1 MVARGAH
8 AAHRGSL
15 EPLLAGSRSN
25 DLRLVAMRCRVRT
38 RTMGD
43 MALDSQKIVILGGT
57 SGIGLATAQ
66 LATAE
71 GATVVVASSNP
82 ERVDAAL
89 ANLPVNAEGYA
100 LDLRREEEIRDL
112 FERLGEF
119 DHLAYT
125 AGESLPLGPIGTTNL
140 ETARRA
146 LEIRFWGA
154 YAAVKHA
161 APRLR
166 PGGSIVLS
174 SGIASARPQA
184 TWTVAS
190 SICGAVEALTR
201 ALAVELAPIRVNA
214 VAPGV
219 VRSNLW
225 RDMSEDDRSAMYA
238 SLAQALP
245 AGRAGEVGDV
255 AETFLYLMRNGYSTG
270 TVVTIDGGSVL
281 V

>member
-1 MVARGAH
+1 
-8 AAHRGSL
+8 
-15 EPLLAGSRSN
+15 
-25 DLRLVAMRCRVRT
+25 
-38 RTMGD
+38 MGD
-43 MALDSQKIVILGGT
+43 MELDSQKIVILGGT

-66 LATAE
+66 LAAAA
-71 GATVVVASSNP
+71 GATVVVASSSP
-82 ERVDAAL
+82 ERLDAAL
-89 ANLPVNAEGYA
+89 ADLPGSAEGYL
-100 LDLRREEEIRDL
+100 LDVRREEEIHDL
-112 FERLGEF
+112 FNRIGRF

-125 AGESLPLGPIGTTNL
+125 AGESLPLGPITETNL
-140 ETARRA
+140 EAARLA

-166 PGGSIVLS
+166 RGGSIVLT

-201 ALAVELAPIRVNA
+201 ALAVELAPIRINA

-225 RDMSEDDRSAMYA
+225 RNMSEADRSAMYG

-245 AGRAGEVGDV
+245 AGRAGEVEDV

>member
-1 MVARGAH
+1 M
-8 AAHRGSL
+8 
-15 EPLLAGSRSN
+15 E
-25 DLRLVAMRCRVRT
+25 
-38 RTMGD
+38 
-43 MALDSQKIVILGGT
+43 LDSQKIVVLGGT

-66 LATAE
+66 LAAAQ
-71 GATVVVASSNP
+71 GATVVVASSSP
-82 ERVDAAL
+82 ERLDAAL
-89 ANLPVNAEGYA
+89 ADLPASAEGYA
-100 LDLRREEEIRDL
+100 LDVRREEEIRDL
-112 FERLGEF
+112 FDRVGRF

-125 AGESLPLGPIGTTNL
+125 AGDSLPLGPIADSDL

-154 YAAVKHA
+154 YTAVKHA
-161 APRLR
+161 APRLHR
-166 PGGSIVLS
+166 GGSIVLT
-174 SGIASARPQA
+174 SGSASARPQA
-184 TWTVAS
+184 TWSLAS
-190 SICGAVEALTR
+190 SICGAIEALTR

-225 RDMSEDDRSAMYA
+225 RNMNDDDRSAMYA

-245 AGRAGEVGDV
+245 AGRVGEVDDI

-270 TVVTIDGGSVL
+270 AVVTIDGGSVL

>member
-1 MVARGAH
+1 
-8 AAHRGSL
+8 
-15 EPLLAGSRSN
+15 
-25 DLRLVAMRCRVRT
+25 
-38 RTMGD
+38 MGD
-43 MALDSQKIVILGGT
+43 MELDSQKIVILGGT

-66 LATAE
+66 LAAAA
-71 GATVVVASSNP
+71 GARVVVASSNG
-82 ERVDAAL
+82 ERVEAAL
-89 ANLPVNAEGYA
+89 ANLPITAEGRV
-100 LDLRREEEIRDL
+100 LDLRREEEIRAL
-112 FERLGEF
+112 FERLGPF

-125 AGESLPLGPIGTTNL
+125 AGDSLPLGPIATTDL

-166 PGGSIVLS
+166 PGGSIVLT
-174 SGIASARPQA
+174 SGIASTRPQA
-184 TWTVAS
+184 TWTLAS
-190 SICGAVEALTR
+190 SMCGAIEALTR

-225 RDMSEDDRSAMYA
+225 RDMSDDDRSAMYG

-245 AGRAGEVGDV
+245 AGRAGEVDDV

-270 TVVTIDGGSVL
+270 TTVTIDGGSVL

>member
-1 MVARGAH
+1 M
-8 AAHRGSL
+8 
-15 EPLLAGSRSN
+15 E
-25 DLRLVAMRCRVRT
+25 
-38 RTMGD
+38 D
-43 MALDSQKIVILGGT
+43 MQLDSQRIVVLGGT

-66 LATAE
+66 LAAAE
-71 GATVVVASSNP
+71 GATVVVASSNV
-82 ERVDAAL
+82 ERLDAAL
-89 ANLPVNAEGYA
+89 ATLPVNAEGYA
-100 LDLRREEEIRDL
+100 LDLRFEEEIRDF
-112 FERLGEF
+112 FERLGRF

-125 AGESLPLGPIGTTNL
+125 AGESLPLGPIAATDL

-166 PGGSIVLS
+166 RGGSIVLS
-174 SGIASARPQA
+174 SGSASARPQA
-184 TWTVAS
+184 GWTVAS
-190 SICGAVEALTR
+190 SICGALEALTR

-238 SLAQALP
+238 SLAEALP
-245 AGRAGEVGDV
+245 AGRVGEVDDV

-270 TVVTIDGGSVL
+270 TVVTIDGGTVL
-281 V
+281 I

>member
-1 MVARGAH
+1 M
-8 AAHRGSL
+8 
-15 EPLLAGSRSN
+15 E
-25 DLRLVAMRCRVRT
+25 
-38 RTMGD
+38 
-43 MALDSQKIVILGGT
+43 LDSQKIVVLGGT

-66 LATAE
+66 LAAAQ
-71 GATVVVASSNP
+71 GATVVVASSSP
-82 ERVDAAL
+82 ERLDAAL
-89 ANLPVNAEGYA
+89 ADLPASAEGYA
-100 LDLRREEEIRDL
+100 LDVRREEEIRDL
-112 FERLGEF
+112 FDRVGRF

-125 AGESLPLGPIGTTNL
+125 AGDSLPLGPIADSDL

-154 YAAVKHA
+154 YTAVKHA
-161 APRLR
+161 APRLHR
-166 PGGSIVLS
+166 GGSIVLT
-174 SGIASARPQA
+174 SGSASARPQA
-184 TWTVAS
+184 TWSLAS
-190 SICGAVEALTR
+190 SICGAIEALTR

-225 RDMSEDDRSAMYA
+225 RNMNDDDRSAMYA

-245 AGRAGEVGDV
+245 AGRVGEVDDI
-255 AETFLYLMRNGYSTG
+255 AEAFLYLMRNGYSTG

>member
-1 MVARGAH
+1 
-8 AAHRGSL
+8 
-15 EPLLAGSRSN
+15 
-25 DLRLVAMRCRVRT
+25 
-38 RTMGD
+38 MGD
-43 MALDSQKIVILGGT
+43 MELDSQKIVILGGT
-57 SGIGLATAQ
+57 SGIGLATAE
-66 LATAE
+66 LAAAE

-89 ANLPVNAEGYA
+89 ANLPINAEGYA

-112 FERLGEF
+112 FERLGRF

-140 ETARRA
+140 DTARLA

-190 SICGAVEALTR
+190 SICG
-201 ALAVELAPIRVNA
+201 
-214 VAPGV
+214 
-219 VRSNLW
+219 VR
-225 RDMSEDDRSAMYA
+225 
-238 SLAQALP
+238 
-245 AGRAGEVGDV
+245 GFK
-255 AETFLYLMRNGYSTG
+255 T
-270 TVVTIDGGSVL
+270 
-281 V
+281 

>member
-1 MVARGAH
+1 M
-8 AAHRGSL
+8 
-15 EPLLAGSRSN
+15 
-25 DLRLVAMRCRVRT
+25 D
-38 RTMGD
+38 
-43 MALDSQKIVILGGT
+43 LDSQKIVILGGT

-66 LATAE
+66 LAATE
-71 GATVVVASSNP
+71 GATVVIASSNP
-82 ERVDAAL
+82 ERLDAAL
-89 ANLPVNAEGYA
+89 GALPVSASGYA
-100 LDLRREEEIRDL
+100 LDVRREEEIRDL
-112 FERLGEF
+112 FDRLGRF

-125 AGESLPLGPIGTTNL
+125 AGESLPLGPIAATNL

-146 LEIRFWGA
+146 FEIRFWCA

-161 APRLR
+161 APHLQ
-166 PGGSIVLS
+166 PGGSIVLT
-174 SGIASARPQA
+174 SGTASARPQA

-225 RDMSEDDRSAMYA
+225 RDMSEEDRSAMYA

-245 AGRAGEVGDV
+245 VGRAGEVADV
-255 AETFLYLMRNGYSTG
+255 AETFLYLMRNDYSTG

>member
-1 MVARGAH
+1 M
-8 AAHRGSL
+8 
-15 EPLLAGSRSN
+15 
-25 DLRLVAMRCRVRT
+25 D
-38 RTMGD
+38 D
-43 MALDSQKIVILGGT
+43 MDIESQKIVILGGT

-66 LATAE
+66 LAAAA

-89 ANLPVNAEGYA
+89 ATLPVDGEGYA

-112 FERLGEF
+112 FERIGRF

-125 AGESLPLGPIGTTNL
+125 AGESLPLGSIAATDL
-140 ETARRA
+140 ESARRA

-174 SGIASARPQA
+174 SGIASTRPQA
-184 TWTVAS
+184 DWTVAS

-225 RDMSEDDRSAMYA
+225 RDMSVDERSAMYA
-238 SLAQALP
+238 SLAEALP
-245 AGRAGEVGDV
+245 AGRAGEVDDV

>member
-1 MVARGAH
+1 
-8 AAHRGSL
+8 
-15 EPLLAGSRSN
+15 
-25 DLRLVAMRCRVRT
+25 
-38 RTMGD
+38 MGD
-43 MALDSQKIVILGGT
+43 VELDSERVVILGGT

-66 LATAE
+66 LAAAE
-71 GATVVVASSNP
+71 GATVIIASSNP

-89 ANLPVNAEGYA
+89 ASLPGDAEGYA
-100 LDLRREEEIRDL
+100 LDLRREQEIRDL
-112 FERLGEF
+112 FARLGRF
-119 DHLAYT
+119 DHLVYT
-125 AGESLPLGPIGTTNL
+125 AGESLPLALIGTTDL

-154 YAAVKHA
+154 FAAVKHA

-166 PGGSIVLS
+166 RSGSVVLS
-174 SGIASARPQA
+174 SGIAGPRPQA
-184 TWTVAS
+184 SWTVAA

-245 AGRAGEVGDV
+245 AGRVGEVGDV
-255 AETFLYLMRNGYSTG
+255 AETILYLMRSGYSTG
-270 TVVTIDGGSVL
+270 TVVTIDGGAVL

>member
-1 MVARGAH
+1 MTVSRAPEEVLDT
-8 AAHRGSL
+8 AA
-15 EPLLAGSRSN
+15 P
-25 DLRLVAMRCRVRT
+25 DLHHGRHGT
-38 RTMGD
+38 RP
-43 MALDSQKIVILGGT
+43 QKIVILGGT

-66 LATAE
+66 LAAAD
-71 GATVVVASSNP
+71 GATVVVASSNA

-89 ANLPVNAEGYA
+89 ATLPASAEGYA
-100 LDLRREEEIRDL
+100 LDLRREAEIRDL
-112 FERLGEF
+112 FERLGRF

-125 AGESLPLGPIGTTNL
+125 AGESLPLGPIGTTDL
-140 ETARRA
+140 EAARRA
-146 LEIRFWGA
+146 FEIRFWGV
-154 YAAVKHA
+154 YAAVEHA

-166 PGGSIVLS
+166 PGGSIVFS

-245 AGRAGEVGDV
+245 AGRAGEVVDV

-270 TVVTIDGGSVL
+270 TAVTIDGGSVL

>member
-1 MVARGAH
+1 M
-8 AAHRGSL
+8 
-15 EPLLAGSRSN
+15 
-25 DLRLVAMRCRVRT
+25 D
-38 RTMGD
+38 D
-43 MALDSQKIVILGGT
+43 MELGSQKIVILGGT

-66 LATAE
+66 LAAAA

-89 ANLPVNAEGYA
+89 ATLPVDGEGYA

-112 FERLGEF
+112 FERIGRF

-125 AGESLPLGPIGTTNL
+125 AGESLPLGSIAATDL
-140 ETARRA
+140 ESARRA

-154 YAAVKHA
+154 SAAVKHA

-225 RDMSEDDRSAMYA
+225 RNMNDDDRSAMYA

-245 AGRAGEVGDV
+245 AGRVGEVDDI

>member
-1 MVARGAH
+1 
-8 AAHRGSL
+8 
-15 EPLLAGSRSN
+15 
-25 DLRLVAMRCRVRT
+25 
-38 RTMGD
+38 MGD
-43 MALDSQKIVILGGT
+43 MELDSQKIVILGGT
-57 SGIGLATAQ
+57 SGIGLATAE
-66 LATAE
+66 LAAAE

-89 ANLPVNAEGYA
+89 ANLPINAEGYA

-112 FERLGEF
+112 FERLGRF

-140 ETARRA
+140 DTARLA

-225 RDMSEDDRSAMYA
+225 RDMSEDDRTAMYA

-255 AETFLYLMRNGYSTG
+255 AATFLYLMRNGYSTG

>member
-1 MVARGAH
+1 
-8 AAHRGSL
+8 
-15 EPLLAGSRSN
+15 
-25 DLRLVAMRCRVRT
+25 
-38 RTMGD
+38 MGD
-43 MALDSQKIVILGGT
+43 MELDSQKIVVLGGT
-57 SGIGLATAQ
+57 SGIGLATAR
-66 LATAE
+66 LAAAE
-71 GATVVVASSNP
+71 GAMVVVASSSP

-112 FERLGEF
+112 FERLGRF

-125 AGESLPLGPIGTTNL
+125 AGESTNL

-184 TWTVAS
+184 SWTVAS

-225 RDMSEDDRSAMYA
+225 RDMSENDRSAMYA
-238 SLAQALP
+238 SLAQVLP
-245 AGRAGEVGDV
+245 AGRAGEVDDV

>member
-1 MVARGAH
+1 MELH
-8 AAHRGSL
+8 
-15 EPLLAGSRSN
+15 
-25 DLRLVAMRCRVRT
+25 
-38 RTMGD
+38 
-43 MALDSQKIVILGGT
+43 SQKIVILGGT

-66 LATAE
+66 LAAAE
-71 GATVVVASSNP
+71 GATVVVASSSP
-82 ERVDAAL
+82 GRLDAAL
-89 ANLPVNAEGYA
+89 ARLPVSAEGYA
-100 LDLRREEEIRDL
+100 LDVRREEEIRDL
-112 FERLGEF
+112 FERLGRF

-125 AGESLPLGPIGTTNL
+125 AGESLPLGPIAATNL

-166 PGGSIVLS
+166 QGGSIVLTS
-174 SGIASARPQA
+174 CIASARPQA

-225 RDMSEDDRSAMYA
+225 RDMSEDNRSAMYA

>member
-1 MVARGAH
+1 M
-8 AAHRGSL
+8 
-15 EPLLAGSRSN
+15 E
-25 DLRLVAMRCRVRT
+25 
-38 RTMGD
+38 
-43 MALDSQKIVILGGT
+43 LDSQKILILGGT
-57 SGIGLATAQ
+57 SGIGLATAR
-66 LATAE
+66 LAAAA
-71 GATVVVASSNP
+71 GATVVVASSSP
-82 ERVDAAL
+82 ERLDAAL
-89 ANLPVNAEGYA
+89 VDLPVSAEGYV
-100 LDLRREEEIRDL
+100 LDVRSEEELRDL
-112 FERLGEF
+112 FERLGPF

-125 AGESLPLGPIGTTNL
+125 AGESLPLGPIATADL

-161 APRLR
+161 APHLR

-174 SGIASARPQA
+174 SGSASARPQA
-184 TWTVAS
+184 TWTVAA

-219 VRSNLW
+219 IRSNLW

-238 SLAQALP
+238 SLAKTLP
-245 AGRAGEVGDV
+245 AGRVGEVEDV

-270 TVVTIDGGSVL
+270 TVVTIDGGTVL

>member
-1 MVARGAH
+1 M
-8 AAHRGSL
+8 SQ
-15 EPLLAGSRSN
+15 
-25 DLRLVAMRCRVRT
+25 
-38 RTMGD
+38 
-43 MALDSQKIVILGGT
+43 LDSQKIVVLGGT
-57 SGIGLATAQ
+57 SGIGLATAR
-66 LATAE
+66 LVAAE
-71 GATVVVASSNP
+71 GATVVVASSDP
-82 ERVDAAL
+82 ERLDAAL
-89 ANLPVNAEGYA
+89 ADLPANAEGYA
-100 LDLRREEEIRDL
+100 LDVRREEEIRDL
-112 FERLGEF
+112 FERIGPF

-125 AGESLPLGPIGTTNL
+125 AGESLPLGLIATTDL
-140 ETARRA
+140 ESARRA
-146 LEIRFWGA
+146 FEIRFWGA

-166 PGGSIVLS
+166 PGGSIALS
-174 SGIASARPQA
+174 SGIASTRPQA

-225 RDMSEDDRSAMYA
+225 RDMSENDRSAMYA

-245 AGRAGEVGDV
+245 ARRAGEVGDV

-270 TVVTIDGGSVL
+270 TVVTVDGGSVL

>member
-1 MVARGAH
+1 
-8 AAHRGSL
+8 
-15 EPLLAGSRSN
+15 
-25 DLRLVAMRCRVRT
+25 
-38 RTMGD
+38 MGD
-43 MALDSQKIVILGGT
+43 MELDSQKIVILGGT

-66 LATAE
+66 LAAAE
-71 GATVVVASSNP
+71 GATVVVASSSP
-82 ERVDAAL
+82 ERLEAAL
-89 ANLPVNAEGYA
+89 ADLPVSAEGYT
-100 LDLRREEEIRDL
+100 LDVRREEETRDL
-112 FERLGEF
+112 FERLGRF
-119 DHLAYT
+119 DPLAYT
-125 AGESLPLGPIGTTNL
+125 AGETLPLGPIAVTDV
-140 ETARRA
+140 EAARHA

-154 YAAVKHA
+154 YTAVKHA

-166 PGGSIVLS
+166 RGGSIVLT

-190 SICGAVEALTR
+190 SICGAMEALTR

-225 RDMSEDDRSAMYA
+225 REMSENDRSAMYA
-238 SLAQALP
+238 SLAEVLP
-245 AGRAGEVGDV
+245 AGRAGEVDDV